1 VEGLKLKIVEEAL
14 NEELSRTEC
23 QREMPSVSV
32 AICTHDR
39 PQRLARCLRSVET
52 IRDQHGL
59 EILVVDNA
67 PPDGAT
73 ASVVAQFPRVRY
85 LVEKCRT

>member
-39 PQRLARCLRSVET
+39 PQGLHVVCGRSK
-52 IRDQHGL
+52 
-59 EILVVDNA
+59 
-67 PPDGAT
+67 PFAT
-73 ASVVAQFPRVRY
+73 NTA
-85 LVEKCRT
+85 